1 MSDAAQ
7 LYQQLL
13 TDAIRKQM
21 VILGPQ
27 ITLLKVRNVSGLTVT
42 NDGTVASL
50 GGKPEDVV
58 TRFIAEFRDLSAPL
72 VKKTMQPLLNALEP
86 GVLTQ
91 TPTQSQPTPEN
102 SAKSVNQT
110 VSTSENQ
117 ISQNH

>member
-50 GGKPEDVV
+50 GGKPEEVV

-72 VKKTMQPLLNALEP
+72 AKKTMQPLLNALQP
-86 GVLTQ
+86 GVIGPAQ
-91 TPTQSQPTPEN
+91 PQATPTEQPQQQSTAN
-102 SAKSVNQT
+102 TNQGL
-110 VSTSENQ
+110 
-117 ISQNH
+117 ISKT

>member
-21 VILGPQ
+21 VFLGPQ
-27 ITLLKVRNVSGLTVT
+27 ITLLKIRNISGLTVT

-50 GGKPEDVV
+50 GGKPEEVV

-86 GVLTQ
+86 GIIAQTQ
-91 TPTQSQPTPEN
+91 PQGQATPPAQPQQQPTAN
-102 SAKSVNQT
+102 TNQGLNPKT
-110 VSTSENQ
+110 
-117 ISQNH
+117 

>member
-27 ITLLKVRNVSGLTVT
+27 ITLLKVRNVPGLTVT

-72 VKKTMQPLLNALEP
+72 VKKTMQPLLSALEP
-86 GVLTQ
+86 GIITPQQPQGQ
-91 TPTQSQPTPEN
+91 TTSPAQPQQQPTAN
-102 SAKSVNQT
+102 TNQSSVQKT
-110 VSTSENQ
+110 
-117 ISQNH
+117 